1 MSNPPGVKAVAGG
14 GSTLALLLPSSAD
27 IIGRSVAVSASND
40 PSEDR
45 WSERHSVMCGMRVQ
59 SYGVFDG
66 HGGTLAVEIAADALL
81 GMVFSKLSQLDGTAL
96 QDSSAITTLLN
107 DSFSEL
113 DQEILA
119 EAMRRQ
125 PGYSKNIESVAVVGL
140 AARRAGCCVLVMLII
155 DHNMYFAHVGD
166 CRAVLVR
173 TKQSA
178 PSASKSQTSSPA
190 IPGAAAGIARVESG
204 VPPAAIPSPSLLVV
218 GASGAGAG
226 AGEFTTRDLYL
237 EYLVST
243 NTTMTTSKKKR
254 KSPLAAIGGAAF
266 AYSAYSLEVIGV
278 TTDHATINPSEVL
291 VVKHTTCDPSPI
303 RPSEGDK
310 DKGVKHAPV
319 RVAGSLSVTR
329 ALGDGYLKS
338 YMLSDIPRHFLPYI
352 TSKPTVTFKR
362 IDAGVDLHVVLASD
376 GLWNYMTA
384 KDVHQSFREHALAE
398 EGKGSGGPRPST
410 PGKAAGEEMAKAEVA
425 VLGAP
430 TSSLSLADVLLK
442 RCTTNARLY
451 CGKTTEEF
459 DALRGREKRAI
470 VDDIT
475 VLVVSCVFAELQAA
489 GKECTLVGIV

>member
-1 MSNPPGVKAVAGG
+1 M
-14 GSTLALLLPSSAD
+14 
-27 IIGRSVAVSASND
+27 R
-40 PSEDR
+40 
-45 WSERHSVMCGMRVQ
+45 GMRVQ

-81 GMVFSKLSQLDGTAL
+81 GLVFSKLSQLDGTAL

-125 PGYSKNIESVAVVGL
+125 PGYSKNIGSVAAVGL
-140 AARRAGCCVLVMLII
+140 AARRAGCCVLLMLIV
-155 DHNMYFAHVGD
+155 DDTHMYFAHVGD

-173 TKQSA
+173 TKQTA
-178 PSASKSQTSSPA
+178 PPVSKSQTSSPA
-190 IPGAAAGIARVESG
+190 IPGAAVGIARVELG

-218 GASGAGAG
+218 GASCAGASGAGPG
-226 AGEFTTRDLYL
+226 ASEFTTRDLYL

-243 NTTMTTSKKKR
+243 NTTMTSSKKKR
-254 KSPLAAIGGAAF
+254 KSPIAAIGGVAF
-266 AYSAYSLEVIGV
+266 AYSAYSFEVIGV

-291 VVKHTTCDPSPI
+291 VVKHTTSDPSPI

-310 DKGVKHAPV
+310 DKGVKYAPV

-338 YMLSDIPRHFLPYI
+338 YLLSDIPRHFLPYI

-362 IDAGVDLHVVLASD
+362 IDVGVDLHVILASD
-376 GLWNYMTA
+376 GLWNYVTA

-398 EGKGSGGPRPST
+398 EGKGSGELRPLT
-410 PGKAAGEEMAKAEVA
+410 PGNAGGKKKAEVA

-430 TSSLSLADVLLK
+430 TNSLSIADVLLK
-442 RCTTNARLY
+442 RCITNARLY

-459 DALRGREKRAI
+459 DALQGREKRAI

-475 VLVVSCVFAELQAA
+475 ILVVRVS
-489 GKECTLVGIV
+489 